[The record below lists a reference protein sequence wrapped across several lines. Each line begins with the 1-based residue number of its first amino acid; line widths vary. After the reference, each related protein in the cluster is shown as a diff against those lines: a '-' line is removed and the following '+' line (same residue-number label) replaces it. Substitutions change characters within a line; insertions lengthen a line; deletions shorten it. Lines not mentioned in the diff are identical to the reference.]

1 MKKKRLLLPGILCMA
16 VSLCIHT
23 GRVDAMAAAADS
35 SASAPAQNTSQNPED
50 TANQQTDTPEVP
62 ESYNWE
68 IQSNKISGWPEGPKV
83 VAETAILMDVIP
95 GKSFMPKGST
105 KSAPLPALQRL

>member
-16 VSLCIHT
+16 VSLCIH

-62 ESYNWE
+62 ESYNLSL
-68 IQSNKISGWPEGPKV
+68 IHI
-83 VAETAILMDVIP
+83 
-95 GKSFMPKGST
+95 
-105 KSAPLPALQRL
+105 

>member
-83 VAETAILMDVIP
+83 VAETAILMYVDS
-95 GKSFMPKGST
+95 G
-105 KSAPLPALQRL
+105 

>member
-50 TANQQTDTPEVP
+50 TANQQTDTPEYRKAITGKFSP
-62 ESYNWE
+62 T
-68 IQSNKISGWPEGPKV
+68 KFPAGLKV
-83 VAETAILMDVIP
+83 
-95 GKSFMPKGST
+95 
-105 KSAPLPALQRL
+105 QRLWQKQLF